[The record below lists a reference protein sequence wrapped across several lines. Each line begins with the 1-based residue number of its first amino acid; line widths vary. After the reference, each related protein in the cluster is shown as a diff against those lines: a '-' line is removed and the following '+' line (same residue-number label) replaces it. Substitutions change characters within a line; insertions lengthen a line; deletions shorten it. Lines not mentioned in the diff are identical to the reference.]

1 MGMGFK
7 LYNSLKF
14 TKFAFFSIFGI
25 KKTLKLLKIILN
37 ASAKANNNFL
47 IISYL

>member
-25 KKTLKLLKIILN
+25 KRTLKLLEIVLN
-37 ASAKANNNFL
+37 AGVKA
-47 IISYL
+47 IS